1 MEEKNMKQKSV
12 LALLMS
18 GVLTLSLAACGGT
31 PAASTPAANTPAAST
46 PAASTPAPS
55 DGAKVGQTVLK
66 CAFNQTMENPEA
78 QTMVQLSDK
87 LYDATEGRYSIEVYP
102 SEQLG
107 SQAESM
113 ELVQNGA
120 IEMAIV
126 ANSIVEGVSSDFA
139 IIGTPYVYDS
149 IDHQLKLFQSG
160 KLDDL
165 YATTEASGFTVL
177 AAYSLGPRC
186 LYTKELITTPEQ
198 LAGKKIRV
206 MQSDTMIQMM
216 NNMGG
221 VGTAMGQGDVY
232 SAIQSGTLDGAE
244 NNIITYTDL
253 LQYEVA
259 PYYTLTNHL
268 MIPDELII
276 NTNVFKGMSEAD
288 QKALKELSTESVQV
302 MFDLADQLRTEYFDK
317 VQKDFGVTVTEIDI
331 KPFQDRCQD
340 LINDVANRTDMTK
353 AVYAAIQELR

>member
-1 MEEKNMKQKSV
+1 MNKKSA
-12 LALLMS
+12 LAMLLAGAMS
-18 GVLTLSLAACGGT
+18 LSLAACGGGT
-31 PAASTPAANTPAAST
+31 T
-46 PAASTPAPS
+46 STPAPAESKAADPAPAQSQAAS
-55 DGAKVGQTVLK
+55 DGAKVGQTVFK

-78 QTMVQLSDK
+78 KTMVELSDK

-107 SQAESM
+107 SQAESL
-113 ELVQNGA
+113 ELVQNGS

-139 IIGTPYVYDS
+139 MIGTPYVYDS
-149 IDHQLKLFQSG
+149 IDHQKKLFQSG

-165 YATTEASGFTVL
+165 FATTEGSGFTVL

-198 LAGKKIRV
+198 LSGKKIRV
-206 MQSDTMIQMM
+206 MQSETMINML
-216 NNMGG
+216 NAMGG
-221 VGTAMGQGDVY
+221 VGTAMAQGDVY
-232 SAIQSGTLDGAE
+232 SAIQSGVLDGAE

-268 MIPDELII
+268 MIPDELVI
-276 NTNVFKGMSEAD
+276 NVDVLKGMSEAD
-288 QKALKELSTESVQV
+288 QKALKELATESVDT
-302 MFDLADQLRTEYFDK
+302 MFSLAEELRSEYFDK
-317 VQKDFGVTVTEIDI
+317 VQKEFGVTVTEIDI

-340 LINDVANRTDMTK
+340 LINDVANRSDMTK
-353 AVYAAIQELR
+353 AVYQAIQDVR